1 VPLLSLRFFIL
12 LIGMLAAPTTL
23 TIVETGRITGHVRD
37 PKGGPVKGAIVDVIG
52 TSLNTTTNDSG
63 AYLFAT
69 VPVGTYTL
77 RARRIGYSQT
87 ERANGRDP
95 DGYRAEFV
103 RLAET
108 VRGIGLARKDGAH

>member
-12 LIGMLAAPTTL
+12 HIGMLAAPTTL
-23 TIVETGRITGHVRD
+23 TIVETGRITGRE
-37 PKGGPVKGAIVDVIG
+37 
-52 TSLNTTTNDSG
+52 
-63 AYLFAT
+63 
-69 VPVGTYTL
+69 
-77 RARRIGYSQT
+77 AR
-87 ERANGRDP
+87 GRDP